1 MAEKLE
7 DRHLADLHALAG
19 ELEVPSFRKLGRDEL
34 VAAIRDQGGEDLDSS
49 SADAESPD
57 SSSAESELTDATSSR
72 ASSESESRSRS
83 SSRRRGG
90 RGRRRGGPAE
100 KPAKRSRDSE
110 AREAEDEEDLADEET
125 EAVEGV
131 LDVMP
136 RRYGFLR
143 LSGLESADGDVYIS
157 ASQIRRCE
165 LKPGDRVA
173 GPARKPRRGERHPAL
188 VHVDTVN
195 GVEPT
200 ESERDQFEDL
210 TPISPTRRL
219 ELGSPASGS
228 KEGVM
233 LIRAVD
239 LLCPLGLGQRVLV
252 RAGARSGRSTLLRGL
267 ANALGEKTPASD
279 EPIVTIVVL
288 IDERPEEATRWR
300 DEVEGAE
307 LAIATADMRPG
318 EQVANV
324 ELALARAKRLVE
336 SGTDV
341 VLIVDSLSRLAVAH
355 DDSGP
360 VKRLFGA
367 GRETKEDDAGS
378 LTVIATLLD
387 GDEDGD
393 GPLRA
398 VSTTESAVIRLDTE
412 LADAGVFP
420 SLDVGATRSGDEA
433 ELRDADELK
442 AARKLRERLVELD
455 APDAARE
462 LAELIE
468 NSSTNAELLSKL

>member
-1 MAEKLE
+1 MPGLLTRSGFDGTAWQ
-7 DRHLADLHALAG
+7 RQLAFGIEEVDVAG
-19 ELEVPSFRKLGRDEL
+19 VDPE
-34 VAAIRDQGGEDLDSS
+34 
-49 SADAESPD
+49 
-57 SSSAESELTDATSSR
+57 
-72 ASSESESRSRS
+72 
-83 SSRRRGG
+83 
-90 RGRRRGGPAE
+90 
-100 KPAKRSRDSE
+100 
-110 AREAEDEEDLADEET
+110 
-125 EAVEGV
+125 
-131 LDVMP
+131 
-136 RRYGFLR
+136 
-143 LSGLESADGDVYIS
+143 
-157 ASQIRRCE
+157 
-165 LKPGDRVA
+165 GDRVA

-367 GRETKEDDAGS
+367 GRE

-393 GPLRA
+393 GLLHA
-398 VSTTESAVIRLDTE
+398 AATTESAVIRLDTE